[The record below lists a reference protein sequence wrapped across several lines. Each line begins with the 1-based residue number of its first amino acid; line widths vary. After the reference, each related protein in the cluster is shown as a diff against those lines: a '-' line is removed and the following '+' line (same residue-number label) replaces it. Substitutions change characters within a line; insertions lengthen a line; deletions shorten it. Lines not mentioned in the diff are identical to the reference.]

1 MQPAATRPH
10 FLLDLSS
17 SSRPRERMAQRR
29 KAESAGSGAG
39 LNPVPPAG
47 LAAACDEALNECAC
61 FNLRKASRAV
71 TQLYDEALQPTGL
84 RSTQL
89 VILLSIAA
97 ADEPPTIA
105 QLSRELVMDPS
116 TLNRNLQ
123 PLARRRLIVRKS
135 SRDGRRKLLGLTDKG
150 RAAITEA
157 TPHWQKAQAQF
168 ITQIGDERWDDLRG
182 SMKSVVEAARL
193 G

>member
-1 MQPAATRPH
+1 MN
-10 FLLDLSS
+10 
-17 SSRPRERMAQRR
+17 QRR
-29 KAESAGSGAG
+29 KPESTGDASSS
-39 LNPVPPAG
+39 
-47 LAAACDEALNECAC
+47 EALRQCAC
-61 FNLRKASRAV
+61 FNFRKASRAI

-105 QLSRELVMDPS
+105 QLARELVMDPS

-123 PLARRRLIVRKS
+123 PLSRRRLVSRWA

-150 RAAITEA
+150 KSAIVEA
-157 TPHWQKAQAQF
+157 VPFWEKAQSQF
-168 ITQIGDERWDDLRG
+168 VEQIGPQRWDELRQG
-182 SMKSVVEAARL
+182 MQSVVESARL
-193 G
+193 N

>member
-1 MQPAATRPH
+1 
-10 FLLDLSS
+10 
-17 SSRPRERMAQRR
+17 MASRR
-29 KAESAGSGAG
+29 KSAPSGTAPPLPESAAYG
-39 LNPVPPAG
+39 
-47 LAAACDEALNECAC
+47 EALRQCAC
-61 FNLRKASRAV
+61 FNFRKASRAI

-105 QLSRELVMDPS
+105 QLARELVMDPS

-123 PLARRRLIVRKS
+123 PLSRRRLISRWT
-135 SRDGRRKLLGLTDKG
+135 SRDGRRKQLGLTDKG
-150 RAAITEA
+150 RTAIAEA
-157 TPHWQKAQAQF
+157 TPLWQKAQSEF
-168 ITQIGDERWDDLRG
+168 IGQIGPDRWDELRG
-182 SMKSVVEAARL
+182 RMQSVVDAARL